1 MPPSSHHPPALSY
14 WKEQMQMDPKHNT
27 QNTLPRFLGA
37 CCKLKLGSSWG
48 LTFSLVQTTSAPHR
62 AWQKVK
68 EPVAAIVDS
77 SEAEES
83 HPTSLSPA
91 QGRVDPHKRPHTS
104 MYMPVHISKNM
115 YSWRS
120 LSYTPAM
127 LVRHTP
133 TAVLCRVCVR
143 FHQPLGLCKHTRT
156 NTCVYL
162 L

>member
-1 MPPSSHHPPALSY
+1 MPPSSHHPPARRY

-27 QNTLPRFLGA
+27 QNTLPCFLGA

-91 QGRVDPHKRPHTS
+91 QGRADPHKRPHMP
-104 MYMPVHISKNM
+104 MYMPAQHVIKHVQLEEPLTHTCNAGKAH
-115 YSWRS
+115 
-120 LSYTPAM
+120 SYCC
-127 LVRHTP
+127 
-133 TAVLCRVCVR
+133 AVSCMCS
-143 FHQPLGLCKHTRT
+143 FT
-156 NTCVYL
+156 NP
-162 L
+162 